1 MRGVAR
7 QEGTASAV
15 RLPIHGRLARWLIS
29 RSGILSGKM
38 CTTHSRVVYK
48 LGGVGSAQQK
58 SSQVLTGLAHE

>member
-15 RLPIHGRLARWLIS
+15 RLPMHGRLARWLRS

-38 CTTHSRVVYK
+38 CTTPCRVVYK

-58 SSQVLTGLAHE
+58 FSQTLAGLAHE